1 MADTEASSS
10 ECIAINCKDGEEDCI
25 YGPYYGFAHGNF
37 AARFRLK
44 ISDVSDNSKIKLD
57 VAGRLG
63 AKVVAEK
70 FLEPEETQ
78 GFINVE
84 LPFCIETPAEILEFR
99 TALTGKG
106 KIVLDYVEVF
116 PDIEKLTDME

>member
-1 MADTEASSS
+1 M
-10 ECIAINCKDGEEDCI
+10 
-25 YGPYYGFAHGNF
+25 
-37 AARFRLK
+37 FRLK
-44 ISDVSDNSKIKLD
+44 ISDVAGSSKIKLD

-63 AKVVAEK
+63 AKVVAER
-70 FLEPEETQ
+70 FLEQEETQ

-99 TALTGKG
+99 VALTGKG

-116 PDIEKLTDME
+116 PDIEMEAKEKSPGME